1 MCGFVGI
8 INNKDNIKNKR
19 NILKEM
25 CDTLTYRGP
34 DSEGYFFKKHIL
46 LGHKRLAIIDLENGK
61 QPMYYK
67 NYVIVYNGE
76 LYNTQE
82 IKKMLLDN
90 GYSFDTDSDT
100 EVLLK
105 AYVHFKEKVVDI
117 LEGIYSFAIYDGKKM
132 FIVRDRLGV
141 KPLFYS
147 KIKNNFIFASEIK
160 AILKS
165 GLVKPIINKKS
176 LQEIFALGPSRTPG
190 SGIFKSIFE
199 LRPAH
204 YLIYNKNKI
213 KIKRYW
219 NVENEELND
228 SFEETKKMVRKMLDG
243 AVKRQMVSDV
253 NIATLLSGGLD
264 SSIITAI
271 CSMEMQKKNEKLT
284 TYSIDYED
292 NNKYFVSNDFQVSED
307 KYFIDLMKN
316 KFNTSHQYKII
327 SQNELAEALK
337 ESVIA
342 RDLPGMAD
350 VDSSLY
356 WFSKEI
362 KKGHTVILSGE
373 CADEIFGGYPWF
385 YKDELLSKRGFPWM
399 NNLKERGNLLNKKLR
414 RKLKIEKY
422 AFKQYNKTIKEIPKI
437 DDKEEQKYRNLF
449 YINMTWF
456 MTTLLDRKDR
466 MTMRASIEAR
476 VPFADHKL
484 VEYLWNVPWK
494 YKYYNN
500 KEKGL
505 LREAYKDLLPEE
517 IDNRKKNP
525 YPKTHNPIYAK
536 LVSELLNK
544 ALEDKKSILY
554 KIFDMDEM
562 KKLIETQGS
571 SFTKPWFGQLMTGPQ
586 LIAYLYQFDIWAK
599 EYNIILRV

>member
-19 NILKEM
+19 NMLKEM
-25 CDTLTYRGP
+25 CDTLSYRGP
-34 DSEGYFFKKHIL
+34 DSEGYFFRNHIL

-190 SGIFKSIFE
+190 SGVFKDIFE

-228 SFEETKKMVRKMLDG
+228 SFEETKKNVRKMLDG
-243 AVKRQMVSDV
+243 AIKRQMVSDV
-253 NIATLLSGGLD
+253 NIASLLSGGLD

-271 CSMEMQKKNEKLT
+271 CSMELQKKNEVLT

-292 NNKYFVSNDFQVSED
+292 NHKYFISNDFQVSED
-307 KYFIDLMKN
+307 KYFIDLMKYR
-316 KFNTSHQYKII
+316 FNTNHQYKVI

-337 ESVIA
+337 ESVLA

-350 VDSSLY
+350 VDSSL
-356 WFSKEI
+356 
-362 KKGHTVILSGE
+362 
-373 CADEIFGGYPWF
+373 
-385 YKDELLSKRGFPWM
+385 
-399 NNLKERGNLLNKKLR
+399 
-414 RKLKIEKY
+414 
-422 AFKQYNKTIKEIPKI
+422 
-437 DDKEEQKYRNLF
+437 
-449 YINMTWF
+449 
-456 MTTLLDRKDR
+456 
-466 MTMRASIEAR
+466 
-476 VPFADHKL
+476 
-484 VEYLWNVPWK
+484 
-494 YKYYNN
+494 
-500 KEKGL
+500 
-505 LREAYKDLLPEE
+505 
-517 IDNRKKNP
+517 
-525 YPKTHNPIYAK
+525 
-536 LVSELLNK
+536 
-544 ALEDKKSILY
+544 
-554 KIFDMDEM
+554 
-562 KKLIETQGS
+562 
-571 SFTKPWFGQLMTGPQ
+571 
-586 LIAYLYQFDIWAK
+586 
-599 EYNIILRV
+599 